1 METVAVQT
9 KLEHWQEVKSHP
21 LHVPAYEEVCQVLT
35 NCLQANFKDVAV
47 SVAACPD
54 LTQAP
59 FHLASPGITG
69 KPKLVD
75 VGGVPNLIPL
85 VTRSKIYNLRDV
97 ADQIGMPD
105 CFFIG
110 AGAGSSRLAGTNCEL
125 MPNVHIGKQ
134 KIESR
139 FAKVNPLDGSCEVI
153 HYDSTE
159 FGLLGNFLATEGVS
173 GQVIKVEVSHRT
185 GDKNFVTCMRE
196 GLGAHYDDKPVGI
209 GGVFLIEKG
218 SAKYHVMPDFS
229 KIPLESDAAV
239 DGWLKFYHTSAPF
252 TCLSTFISHDPGL
265 DLRVDH
271 THGFNLKGD
280 GGHYHYDVTPTDVK
294 YTGYFV
300 VAEQIFRIDPPTKTH
315 QIGRD

>member
-1 METVAVQT
+1 M
-9 KLEHWQEVKSHP
+9 
-21 LHVPAYEEVCQVLT
+21 
-35 NCLQANFKDVAV
+35 
-47 SVAACPD
+47 
-54 LTQAP
+54 
-59 FHLASPGITG
+59 HLRLMSQ
-69 KPKLVD
+69 L
-75 VGGVPNLIPL
+75 
-85 VTRSKIYNLRDV
+85 
-97 ADQIGMPD
+97 
-105 CFFIG
+105 
-110 AGAGSSRLAGTNCEL
+110 SSRFVLPTYVLMSFFFVLPRAPLNHFHTLNTICSSDHTLTCCLSLQL